1 MSLEDWVNSLQA
13 RGRYS
18 FLRSEALRDSGL
30 SSEAVK
36 KALQRLECRGR
47 LAKAKNYFYVII
59 PLEYSKPGGL
69 PPAWY
74 IADLMKAMKRPY
86 YVGLLSAAALHGASH
101 QQPQEFQVVTDRYVR
116 SLRVGRVR
124 IHMLTSKRA
133 MNTPVQEM
141 KTPTGTMRV
150 STPEATVVDL
160 VRWARAAGG
169 LDNVAIVLKELLP
182 LLDEK
187 RLLKAIRLQGN
198 VPNAQRLGYLLDR
211 LRARSLAGAVHAWT
225 ERHRCGLVPLR
236 PGEAIVDEA
245 EDRRWHVLV
254 GEPVEMEA

>member
-13 RGRYS
+13 KGRYS

-47 LAKAKNYFYVII
+47 LAKAKNYFYVIV
-59 PLEYSKPGGL
+59 PLEYSKSGGL

-74 IADLMKAMKRPY
+74 IDDLMKAMKRPY
-86 YVGLLSAAALHGASH
+86 YIGLLSAAALHGASH

-141 KTPTGTMRV
+141 KAPTGTMRV
-150 STPEATVVDL
+150 SIPEATVVDL

-169 LDNVAIVLKELLP
+169 LDNVVIILRELLP
-182 LLDEK
+182 LLDETK
-187 RLLKAIRLQGN
+187 LLKVIRLQSD

-211 LRARSLAGAVHAWT
+211 LRARSLARAVHGWT
-225 ERHRCGLVPLR
+225 ERHCKSLVGLR
-236 PGEAIVDEA
+236 PGETISGATEN
-245 EDRRWHVLV
+245 RRWHVLV
-254 GEPVEMEA
+254 GEPIETEA